1 MPTFGVSLPVYP
13 LVTGPLLHALEH
25 ASSVTQSASDEE
37 GEIYMLFAEV
47 VAAAAVPNESIVVI
61 PLTTP
66 GNDEV
71 MNFSY
76 LARSQ
81 MMFVQLHE
89 KPQQFMT
96 YGHCLGYSAG
106 TVDPPLAIEEVFKF
120 PSVTTYIIA
129 KARLVGTIRAAV
141 GHAVDLL
148 LGAEASKRQCVRPLG
163 AVGEQAEDT
172 GEKLKG
178 TSIVFMDLENV
189 RRYTRTKT
197 DLALREKELNF
208 CYRAMDVEKQE
219 FGITSD
225 CTIQPE
231 SYRSMLCEQGD
242 TQTEERHKAFAACGL
257 ISRVH

>member
-1 MPTFGVSLPVYP
+1 MPIVGVSVPVYP

-25 ASSVTQSASDEE
+25 ASSVTQSTSDEE

-47 VAAAAVPNESIVVI
+47 IAAAAVPNESIVVI
-61 PLTTP
+61 SLTTP

-71 MNFSY
+71 MNFLY

-81 MMFVQLHE
+81 VMFVQLHE
-89 KPQQFMT
+89 FMT

-106 TVDPPLAIEEVFKF
+106 IVDPPLAIEEVFKF
-120 PSVTTYIIA
+120 PSVTTNIIA

-141 GHAVDLL
+141 GYAVDLL
-148 LGAEASKRQCVRPLG
+148 LGAEASKTQCVRPLG

-178 TSIVFMDLENV
+178 TSIIFMDLENV

-197 DLALREKELNF
+197 DLALREKN
-208 CYRAMDVEKQE
+208 
-219 FGITSD
+219 
-225 CTIQPE
+225 
-231 SYRSMLCEQGD
+231 
-242 TQTEERHKAFAACGL
+242 
-257 ISRVH
+257 